1 MTQTDDGALEAR
13 LAQALGPDADD
24 TAPLSQAVLNRLAG
38 PDATGR
44 SGLAEVL
51 AEPLPSAGLM
61 LGLLLLAGGLGYA
74 LSPPELDE
82 VSALIQLLG
91 PGF

>member
-1 MTQTDDGALEAR
+1 MTRTDDDALEAR

-24 TAPLSQAVLNRLAG
+24 TAPLSRAVLNRLAG
-38 PDATGR
+38 PALPGR
-44 SGLAEVL
+44 ASLAEVL
-51 AEPLPSAGLM
+51 AEPLPAAGLM

-74 LSPPELDE
+74 FSPLELDE
-82 VSALIQLLG
+82 VSALTQLLG

>member
-1 MTQTDDGALEAR
+1 MTRTDDDALEAR
-13 LAQALGPDADD
+13 LAHALGPDADD

-38 PDATGR
+38 PDATR
-44 SGLAEVL
+44 RTGLVEVL
-51 AEPLPSAGLM
+51 AEPLPAAGFM

-74 LSPPELDE
+74 LPPMELDE
-82 VSALIQLLG
+82 VTVLMQLLG

>member
-1 MTQTDDGALEAR
+1 MTRTDDDALDAR

-38 PDATGR
+38 PDATR
-44 SGLAEVL
+44 RTSLAEVL
-51 AEPLPSAGLM
+51 ADPLPAAGLM

-74 LSPPELDE
+74 LSPLDLDE

>member
-1 MTQTDDGALEAR
+1 MTRTDDDAFEAR

-38 PDATGR
+38 PKGTGR
-44 SGLAEVL
+44 AGLAEVL
-51 AEPLPSAGLM
+51 AEPLPAAGLM

-74 LSPPELDE
+74 LSPLELDE
-82 VSALIQLLG
+82 VSALMQLLG
-91 PGF
+91 QGL